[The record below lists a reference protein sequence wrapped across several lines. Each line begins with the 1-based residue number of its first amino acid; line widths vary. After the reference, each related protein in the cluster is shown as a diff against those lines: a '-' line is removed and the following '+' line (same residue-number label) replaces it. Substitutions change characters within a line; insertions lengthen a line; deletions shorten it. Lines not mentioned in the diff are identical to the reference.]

1 MSTVVVDASA
11 MAAVVFYEA
20 EGPAVKDRL
29 AGARLFAPRLLQYEM
44 ANIAWKKA
52 RRAPTEAPAIF
63 GSLAVAFE
71 QDWDIAW
78 RDVPAVDVALVAHA
92 TGLSA
97 YDATY
102 VWLAGSLGADLV
114 TLDERIAAATA
125 LISV

>member
-1 MSTVVVDASA
+1 MSRVVVDASA
-11 MAAVVFYEA
+11 MAAVVFYET
-20 EGPAVKDRL
+20 EGPSIRDRL

-44 ANIAWKKA
+44 ANIAWKKV
-52 RRAPTEAPAIF
+52 RRAPTEAAAVF

-71 QDWDIAW
+71 KDWDIAW
-78 RDVPAVDVALVAHA
+78 HDAPATDVALVAHA

-114 TLDERIAAATA
+114 TLDDRIAAATA
-125 LISV
+125 LINA

>member
-1 MSTVVVDASA
+1 MSAVVVDASA

-20 EGPAVKDRL
+20 EGQTVRDRL
-29 AGARLFAPRLLQYEM
+29 EGARLFAPRLLAYEM

-52 RRAPTEAPAIF
+52 RRAPNNAAAIF

-71 QDWDIAW
+71 REWDIAW
-78 RDVPAVDVALVAHA
+78 RDAPAIDVALVARA

-125 LISV
+125 LIGA

>member
-1 MSTVVVDASA
+1 MSAAVVDASA
-11 MAAVVFYEA
+11 MAAVVFYETN
-20 EGPAVKDRL
+20 GQAVRDRL
-29 AGARLFAPRLLQYEM
+29 VGAQIYAPRLLQYEM

-52 RRAPTEAPAIF
+52 RRAPTEAAAIF
-63 GSLAVAFE
+63 RSLAIAFD

-78 RDVPAVDVALVAHA
+78 RDAPAVDVAIVARA

-114 TLDERIAAATA
+114 TLDERIATATA
-125 LISV
+125 LVDA